1 MAHYGVHAVAADKAG
16 NVYVAC
22 KVGDEDTG
30 RIFRLAAGATAGDE
44 LPFPGLKA
52 PERIAV
58 DAAGNV
64 FVAESLGGVR
74 ELPAGASSAVE
85 LPVHVRRP
93 TAVAVDSAGNVDVG
107 ALATREKTDRLVSP
121 GQVLKL
127 APDK

>member
-1 MAHYGVHAVAADKAG
+1 MAADKAG

-64 FVAESLGGVR
+64 FVTESPSEGCVNSRQAPAVR
-74 ELPAGASSAVE
+74 SNCPCTSDDPPPWRSTRRGTSTSAHWPPE
-85 LPVHVRRP
+85 KKP
-93 TAVAVDSAGNVDVG
+93 TGW
-107 ALATREKTDRLVSP
+107 
-121 GQVLKL
+121 
-127 APDK
+127 